1 MLSKIMCSFSLAL
14 AAMCTLMALRLD
26 GSETMVYWCGMNV
39 FTAGLWFATCKK

>member
-1 MLSKIMCSFSLAL
+1 MLSKIMCSFSLAV
-14 AAMCTLMALRLD
+14 AVMCALMALRLD